1 MILVGCAQHQP
12 VLYPN
17 STYQSVGP
25 VQVDADV
32 NECMRLA
39 DSYVGNRNPA
49 VETAKSAGIGA
60 AMASAVG
67 AAVGA
72 IRGHAGRGAAI
83 GAAGGGT
90 GGLMRGL
97 LRSRSNDPVFQRYV
111 DRCLS
116 DRGYETIG
124 WR

>member
-1 MILVGCAQHQP
+1 VGAAQAE
-12 VLYPN
+12 
-17 STYQSVGP
+17 
-25 VQVDADV
+25 ADV
-32 NECMRLA
+32 NDCMRLA
-39 DSYVGNRNPA
+39 DSFVGNRNPA

-60 AMASAVG
+60 AIGSAIG

-72 IRGHAGRGAAI
+72 IRGFAGRGAAI

-90 GGLMRGL
+90 GGLARGL

-111 DRCLS
+111 HRCLG